1 MHLKQTR
8 VRSVQRVLAPLLPN
22 TRFRVVVAAA
32 DLPEQKIADA
42 GFSANPQPGDTI
54 LPAAV
59 GTVTDYNANGRF
71 VVRKDL
77 PKEERYITT
86 VEWTWEEWA
95 GYNRTETRTEDRPVY
110 KECYQRDFHPPPA
123 SELTI
128 VGQNGQLLIVSEELT
143 KTVDQEDHILH
154 ILNLFLELFGECE
167 VRHADLQAIAPP
179 NIRKVNWTL
188 LPPGQYPWS
197 RVRQHV
203 TQMLEDKAPRFAN
216 PIHHRLE
223 KLASCNPDEV
233 YVGHGGFRSYVAYIF
248 NAKGLAVLES
258 VMLDNATYVFDRNW
272 QQVSQMTKAQI
283 LQGNL
288 HLDRV
293 IHAANWNDRIDDLL
307 Q

>member
-1 MHLKQTR
+1 MHIRQTR
-8 VRSVQRVLAPLLPN
+8 IRSVQRVLGAILPN
-22 TRFRVVVAAA
+22 TRFRVVVAVAG
-32 DLPEQKIADA
+32 LPPGKLTKA

-59 GTVTDYNANGRF
+59 GTVTSYNANGRY

-86 VEWTWEEWA
+86 VEWTWEQWV
-95 GYNRTETRTEDRPVY
+95 GRNRTETRTEDRPIY

-128 VGQNGQLLIVSEELT
+128 VDHNGDILIVSEELL
-143 KTVDQEDHILH
+143 KTAAHEDHIRH
-154 ILNLFLELFGECE
+154 VLNLFLELFGECE
-167 VRHADLQAIAPP
+167 VRHADLQAIMPP
-179 NIRKVNWTL
+179 NIRKVNWAL

-197 RVRQHV
+197 QVRRHV
-203 TQMLEDKAPRFAN
+203 TQILGNKAPRFAN

-223 KLASCNPDEV
+223 KLASFNPDEV

-248 NAKGLAVLES
+248 NAKGFAVLES
-258 VMLDNATYVFDRNW
+258 IMLDNATYVFDRNW

-283 LQGNL
+283 LQDNL
-288 HLDRV
+288 HLDRI
-293 IHAANWNDRIDDLL
+293 IHSANWDDRIDDLL
-307 Q
+307 R